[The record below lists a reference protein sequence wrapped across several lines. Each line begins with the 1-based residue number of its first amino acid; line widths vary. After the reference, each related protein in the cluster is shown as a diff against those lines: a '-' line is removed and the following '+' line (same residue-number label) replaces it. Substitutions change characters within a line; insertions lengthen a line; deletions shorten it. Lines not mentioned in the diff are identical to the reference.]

1 VPSIPGIDG
10 PYRLFFYS
18 FDCSEPMHVHV
29 ERDDSTCKFWL
40 EPVALAKNYGFA
52 ARELNRIRK
61 LIQQHHSEIQDA
73 WRQHCG

>member
-1 VPSIPGIDG
+1 MPTIPGVEG

-18 FDCSEPMHVHV
+18 FDCREPRHVHV

-40 EPVALAKNYGFA
+40 EPVALARNYGFA
-52 ARELNRIRK
+52 PRELNRIRK
-61 LIQQHHSEIQDA
+61 LVQTHHSEIQDA

>member
-1 VPSIPGIDG
+1 MPTIPGIDG

-18 FDCSEPMHVHV
+18 FDCREPRHVHV

-40 EPVALAKNYGFA
+40 EPVALARNYGFA
-52 ARELNRIRK
+52 PRELNRIRK
-61 LIQQHHSEIQDA
+61 LIQTHHSEIQDA